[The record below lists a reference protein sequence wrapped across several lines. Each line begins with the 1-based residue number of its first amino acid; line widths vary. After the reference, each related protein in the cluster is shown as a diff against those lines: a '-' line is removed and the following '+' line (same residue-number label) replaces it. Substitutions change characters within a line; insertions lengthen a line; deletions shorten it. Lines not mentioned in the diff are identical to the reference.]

1 MSNINSLFSEE
12 VILPFMARN
21 LFRLASFFPPR
32 KRCTTTVVVFA
43 SAMLFMWAKE
53 NIWAKAGF
61 LSFLFAASVITL
73 NSALRA
79 LVLRLDFR
87 SDTFQIKY
95 ARYQGDW
102 KDCNRWL
109 ILIATIASALILCY
123 TFFELYEVLSRPHY
137 ATMLFPFCFVV
148 PQWLFFADILNKERE
163 IKNFADVLAW
173 NYYLEYLKLVLP
185 RLERQICKSR
195 EFRSVINSKK
205 LFILLPKNCY
215 TYALISDADPKVKLV
230 GNLPATNIN
239 WAGILQRSYQHTV
252 YRIET
257 LAPGGKVGKSAHFV
271 MEYATPLT
279 SIYTMSCYNDSLIT
293 SVERDHL
300 VGSVQFLWK
309 PDFPLCKP
317 SVRSL
322 LDHKQWLFTKD
333 LLFRCLYKNQSNQ
346 IIKTIERL
354 QLHQWLTAWHP
365 IRATF
370 FIFPQTR
377 ITSHRTVLW
386 NLCNWMMTF
395 CFF

>member
-21 LFRLASFFPPR
+21 SFRLASFFLPR
-32 KRCTTTVVVFA
+32 ERCTTTVVVFA
-43 SAMLFMWAKE
+43 SVMLFIWAKE
-53 NIWAKAGF
+53 NGTKAGF

-102 KDCNRWL
+102 KDFNRWH

-123 TFFELYEVLSRPHY
+123 TFFELYEVSSRPHY
-137 ATMLFPFCFVV
+137 ATTLFPFCFVV

-185 RLERQICKSR
+185 RLEKQICESC
-195 EFRSVINSKK
+195 EFRYVINSKK

-215 TYALISDADPKVKLV
+215 TYTLISDADPKVKLV
-230 GNLPATNIN
+230 GKLPAAYIN
-239 WAGILQRSYQHTV
+239 WAGNLERSYQHTV

-257 LAPGGKVGKSAHFV
+257 LAPGGKVVESAHFV

-279 SIYTMSCYNDSLIT
+279 SMYTMSTYNGSLIT
-293 SVERDHL
+293 PLERDHL

-354 QLHQWLTAWHP
+354 QLHQWLTTWHP

-377 ITSHRTVLW
+377 ITSHRTVLL

>member
-21 LFRLASFFPPR
+21 SLRLASFFLPR
-32 KRCTTTVVVFA
+32 ERWTTTVVVFA
-43 SAMLFMWAKE
+43 SVMLFIWAKE
-53 NIWAKAGF
+53 NGTKAGF

-79 LVLRLDFR
+79 LALRLNFR

-102 KDCNRWL
+102 KDYNRWY
-109 ILIATIASALILCY
+109 ILIPTIASALILCY
-123 TFFELYEVLSRPHY
+123 TFFELNEVLSRPHY
-137 ATMLFPFCFVV
+137 AATLFSFCFVV
-148 PQWLFFADILNKERE
+148 PQWLFFADILDKERE

-173 NYYLEYLKLVLP
+173 NYYLEYLELVLP
-185 RLERQICKSR
+185 RLEEQIYRSYQFFR
-195 EFRSVINSKK
+195 EINCKK

-215 TYALISDADPKVKLV
+215 THGLISDADPKVKLV
-230 GNLPATNIN
+230 GRLPAVNIN
-239 WAGILQRSYQHTV
+239 WAGISQRSYQHTV

-257 LAPGGKVGKSAHFV
+257 LAPGGKVRESAPFV
-271 MEYATPLT
+271 MEYATPLV
-279 SIYTMSCYNDSLIT
+279 SMYNMSYYNDSLIT
-293 SVERDHL
+293 PLERDHL

-354 QLHQWLTAWHP
+354 QLHQWLTA